1 MVGFSSILFALTA
14 VSGALAAPADNSYVA
29 LAKRAITSNEVG
41 TNNGYYYS
49 FWTNGGGD
57 VSYTN
62 GNGGQY
68 SVNWNNCDNFVAG
81 KGWNPGSASRTVTYS
96 GNWESN
102 SNSYVSLYGWTK
114 NPLVEYYIVEKYGD
128 YDPSTGATELGSL
141 QSDGATYKLY
151 KTMRYNA
158 PSVEGTSTFPQYWS
172 VRQSG
177 RVGGT
182 ITTQNHFNAWT
193 NAGLELGQHDYQ
205 ILATEGYK
213 SSGSATIT
221 VQ

>member
-1 MVGFSSILFALTA
+1 MVSFSSLLLAVSA
-14 VSGALAAPADNSYVA
+14 VSGALAAPGDSTLVE
-29 LAKRAITSNEVG
+29 LAKRAITSSETG

-57 VSYTN
+57 VEYTN

-68 SVNWNNCDNFVAG
+68 SVKWTNCDNFVAG
-81 KGWNPGSASRTVTYS
+81 KGWNPGSA
-96 GNWESN
+96 N
-102 SNSYVSLYGWTK
+102 NSYVSLYGWTQ
-114 NPLVEYYIVEKYGD
+114 NPLVEYYIVDKYGD
-128 YDPSTGATELGSL
+128 YDPSTGATELGTVE
-141 QSDGATYKLY
+141 SDGGTYKIY
-151 KTMRYNA
+151 KTTRENA
-158 PSVEGTSTFPQYWS
+158 PSIEGTSTFNQYWS

-182 ITTQNHFNAWT
+182 ITAQNHFDAWA
-193 NAGLELGQHDYQ
+193 NVGLQLGTHNYM

-221 VQ
+221 VE